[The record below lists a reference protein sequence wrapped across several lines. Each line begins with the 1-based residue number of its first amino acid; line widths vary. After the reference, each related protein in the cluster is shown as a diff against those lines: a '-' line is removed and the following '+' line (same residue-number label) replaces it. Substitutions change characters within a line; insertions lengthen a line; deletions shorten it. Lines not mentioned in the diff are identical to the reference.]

1 MPFKDI
7 LVLCD
12 IGEDNNYRLE
22 TAFSL
27 AKIFDAHVTGVHLTP
42 FPSQGSLYPPYVAHA
57 SATLI
62 DITNKPT
69 NNLKESLENITSSTN
84 NLKASF
90 EMIASKMNVSCCWK
104 DMVDSNIDYVINI
117 SRSTDL
123 VIVPQS
129 YSRYGEYEP
138 KRFNDFF
145 TTHLGRPLLVVPDLK
160 KVFKSFKKVV
170 IAWNQSKEAT
180 RAVHDALP
188 ILKFSERIEVISIS
202 KNEKEEEMNMIGCN
216 DLRTHLSHHGLN
228 VDVISIAQSSK
239 DVGHTLIQHTLEYD
253 ADLIV
258 MGAYGH
264 SRIKEVILGGTT
276 KYLLDQTKIPLLFSS

>member
-12 IGEDNNYRLE
+12 AGEDNDSRMV

-27 AKIFDAHVTGVHLTP
+27 AKNFGAQVTGVHLTP
-42 FPSQGSLYPPYVAHA
+42 FPSQGSLYPPYVAN
-57 SATLI
+57 SAAALI
-62 DITNKPT
+62 DITSKHT
-69 NNLKESLENITSSTN
+69 NNLKETLEKITSNTN

-90 EMIASKMNVSCCWK
+90 EMMASKMNISCDWK
-104 DMVDSNIDYVINI
+104 DMGNSNIHYIIDIA
-117 SRSTDL
+117 RSTDL

-129 YSRYGEYEP
+129 YSQYGEYEP
-138 KRFNDFF
+138 KRFNDYF

-160 KVFKSFKKVV
+160 KVFNSFKKVI
-170 IAWNQSKEAT
+170 IAWNESKEAT

-188 ILKFSERIEVISIS
+188 FLEFSENIEVISIA
-202 KNEKEEEMNMIGCN
+202 KNEKEEKKSMIRCN
-216 DLRTHLSHHGLN
+216 DLRTHLSHHGL
-228 VDVISIAQSSK
+228 DVEVLLLARSSK
-239 DVGHTLIQHTLEYD
+239 GVGHTLIQHALEYD

-276 KYLLDQTKIPLLFSS
+276 KYLLDQTKIPLFLSS